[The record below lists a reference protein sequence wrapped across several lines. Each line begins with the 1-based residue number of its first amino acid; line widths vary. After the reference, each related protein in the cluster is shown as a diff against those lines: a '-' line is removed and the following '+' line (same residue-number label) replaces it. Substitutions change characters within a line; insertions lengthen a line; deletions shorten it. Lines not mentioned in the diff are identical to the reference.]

1 MKHIEIDIHFFHEKV
16 SIGQVCV
23 LHVPTSLQFADIMMK
38 GLPTNLFLD
47 FQSSLCVQDPPA
59 LTWGGGSDSAFT
71 STNRRLDNTFT
82 SINHRINRFIL
93 RIIIL
98 TFVHILTVVIM
109 L

>member
-59 LTWGGGSDSAFT
+59 LTWGGVVIVLLLA
-71 STNRRLDNTFT
+71 
-82 SINHRINRFIL
+82 
-93 RIIIL
+93 
-98 TFVHILTVVIM
+98 LTVGLTTLLLALTIG
-109 L
+109 